1 MRAQETQ
8 FTSEPGVVCATL
20 TSIVHVGSA
29 QPTAGLGVIASL
41 GVEKDMKER
50 GIFRDNFGIGK
61 VMFIN
66 LELQSSLYFKNV
78 ILHYGFP
85 S

>member
-8 FTSEPGVVCATL
+8 FTYEPGVVCDIL

-29 QPTAGLGVIASL
+29 QPTVGLGVIASL

-50 GIFRDNFGIGK
+50 VIFHDNFGIGK

-66 LELQSSLYFKNV
+66 LELQSSYIF
-78 ILHYGFP
+78 
-85 S
+85 